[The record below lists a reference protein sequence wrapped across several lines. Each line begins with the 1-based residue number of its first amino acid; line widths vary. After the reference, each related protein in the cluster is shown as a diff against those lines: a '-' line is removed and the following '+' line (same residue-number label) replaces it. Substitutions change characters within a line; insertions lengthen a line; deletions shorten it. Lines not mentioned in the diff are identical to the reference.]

1 MKVKNTWNDYKKKFS
16 EAFTDLKT
24 KGRRH
29 KQIPNLLT
37 TSRLIAAPFFII
49 PAALNKS
56 IFWIIVFV
64 TIFSLTDAL
73 DGYIARKYKL
83 VSDLGKDL
91 DAVCDKIFALSLLIS
106 ASIFKPVLIWN
117 ILAEVIIAIIN
128 IKEKLNAK
136 KPKSLYVGKIKA
148 WVLYPLLGLA
158 FVDSIINVTDI
169 FNVFMG
175 ATICMQMITITFY
188 LIKYENHTE
197 EKEVVEIIEEEQ
209 KKVKKEALKRIN
221 KKSKKVDKKSI

>member
-1 MKVKNTWNDYKKKFS
+1 MKVKKTWNDYKKKFK

-29 KQIPNLLT
+29 KQIPNILT
-37 TSRLIAAPFFII
+37 ASRLLAAPVFII
-49 PAALNKS
+49 PAAINKS
-56 IFWIIVFV
+56 AFWIIVFV

-73 DGYIARKYKL
+73 DGYIARKYNL
-83 VSDLGKDL
+83 VSELGKDL
-91 DAVCDKIFALSLLIS
+91 DAVCDKVFVLSLLIS
-106 ASIFKPVLIWN
+106 ASIFKPILLCT

-128 IKEKLNAK
+128 VKEKLDNK

-158 FVDSIINVTDI
+158 FLDSVRDVEDI

-175 ATICMQMITITFY
+175 ACICMEMLTITFY
-188 LIKYENHTE
+188 LIKYEHHTD
-197 EKEVVEIIEEEQ
+197 EKEMVEMIEKEE
-209 KKVKKEALKRIN
+209 KKVKKAALK
-221 KKSKKVDKKSI
+221 KMGKKV

>member
-1 MKVKNTWNDYKKKFS
+1 MKVKNTWNDYKIKLK

-29 KQIPNLLT
+29 RQIPNLLT
-37 TSRLIAAPFFII
+37 ASRLIAAPFFII
-49 PAALNKS
+49 PAAINKS
-56 IFWIIVFV
+56 IFWIIVFI

-73 DGYIARKYKL
+73 DGYIARRYKL

-91 DAVCDKIFALSLLIS
+91 DAACDKVFALSLLIS

-117 ILAEVIIAIIN
+117 ILAEVVIAIIN
-128 IKEKLNAK
+128 VKEKINDK

-158 FVDSIINVTDI
+158 FVDSLTNVTEI

-175 ATICMQMITITFY
+175 ATICMQMLTITFY
-188 LIKYENHTE
+188 LIKYESHTD
-197 EKEVVEIIEEEQ
+197 EKEMVEMIEAEE
-209 KKVKKEALKRIN
+209 KKVKKEELKKI
-221 KKSKKVDKKSI
+221 SKKNKNA

>member
-1 MKVKNTWNDYKKKFS
+1 MKVKNTWNDYKIKLK

-29 KQIPNLLT
+29 RQIPNLLT
-37 TSRLIAAPFFII
+37 ASRLIAAPFFII
-49 PAALNKS
+49 PAAINKS
-56 IFWIIVFV
+56 IFWIIVFI

-73 DGYIARKYKL
+73 DGYIARRYKL

-91 DAVCDKIFALSLLIS
+91 DAACDKVFALSLLIS

-117 ILAEVIIAIIN
+117 ILAEVVIAIIN
-128 IKEKLNAK
+128 VKEKINDK

-158 FVDSIINVTDI
+158 FVDSLTNVTEI

-175 ATICMQMITITFY
+175 ATICMQMLTITFY
-188 LIKYENHTE
+188 LIKYESHTD
-197 EKEVVEIIEEEQ
+197 EKEMVEMIEAEE
-209 KKVKKEALKRIN
+209 KKVKKEALKKI
-221 KKSKKVDKKSI
+221 SKKNKNA